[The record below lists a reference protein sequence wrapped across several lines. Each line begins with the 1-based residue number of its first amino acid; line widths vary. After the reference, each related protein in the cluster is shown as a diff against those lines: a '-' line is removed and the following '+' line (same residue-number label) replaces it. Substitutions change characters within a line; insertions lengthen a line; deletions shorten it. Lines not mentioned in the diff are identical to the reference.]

1 MPAKTIYLT
10 DGPNNAVLIRRRS
23 ISFNTLTRKRWPG
36 LKVSLR
42 SWFRHSGTLGKDAI
56 GPCEIEKLRSTLSHA
71 EKRRL
76 VKDARFGV
84 DWIYEGGDED
94 REDSVTKVAPMPK
107 VIHQK
112 REV

>member
-1 MPAKTIYLT
+1 VPAKTIYLT

-84 DWIYEGGDED
+84 DWIYE
-94 REDSVTKVAPMPK
+94 VAMRIGK
-107 VIHQK
+107 TA
-112 REV
+112 